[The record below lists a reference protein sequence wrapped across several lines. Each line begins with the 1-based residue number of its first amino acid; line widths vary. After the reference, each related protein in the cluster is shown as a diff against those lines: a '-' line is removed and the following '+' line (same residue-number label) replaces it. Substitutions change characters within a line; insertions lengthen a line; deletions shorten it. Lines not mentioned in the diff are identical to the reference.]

1 MWLAG
6 GLPSLFVL
14 WLHTSHDTPQLR
26 PCDNGGWIF
35 EYSRRMLPSSVW
47 YALPKLSQIV
57 FLSTLLG
64 FGRKDVVEYLIQNGA
79 KVDIQDDGM
88 CLN

>member
-1 MWLAG
+1 
-6 GLPSLFVL
+6 
-14 WLHTSHDTPQLR
+14 
-26 PCDNGGWIF
+26 
-35 EYSRRMLPSSVW
+35 MLPSSVW
-47 YALPKLSQIV
+47 YALPKLIV

-79 KVDIQDDGM
+79 KVDIQDDGT

>member
-1 MWLAG
+1 
-6 GLPSLFVL
+6 
-14 WLHTSHDTPQLR
+14 
-26 PCDNGGWIF
+26 
-35 EYSRRMLPSSVW
+35 MLPSSVW
-47 YALPKLSQIV
+47 YVLPKLSQIV

-79 KVDIQDDGM
+79 KVDIQDDGT